1 MYDENLIMNDTNM
14 IYPTPEY
21 LIDANNN
28 QSTTLITSTNSSAYQ
43 SRQIKDFYKDSYIF
57 VTGNDYP
64 LDKLPFVNIGF
75 VFAGGTGFLGK
86 VLIEKLLYS
95 CNDIKIIYVLL
106 RPKRGLTSDQRY
118 KEFIRN
124 PVFDRIRLKSPEVL
138 DKLMCVSGDIT
149 QNNIGLDECDLHK
162 LSENVNIVFHVAA
175 TVRFDE
181 GLKAAANLNTL
192 GTQRVMELCS
202 KMINI
207 KVSVI
212 LNEQLIL
219 FKFIYVLT
227 FSLEYCACIYCL
239 Q

>member
-1 MYDENLIMNDTNM
+1 M
-14 IYPTPEY
+14 
-21 LIDANNN
+21 
-28 QSTTLITSTNSSAYQ
+28 
-43 SRQIKDFYKDSYIF
+43 
-57 VTGNDYP
+57 
-64 LDKLPFVNIGF
+64 
-75 VFAGGTGFLGK
+75 
-86 VLIEKLLYS
+86 LIEKLLYS

-124 PVFDRIRLKSPEVL
+124 PVFDRIRSKSPEVL
-138 DKLMCVSGDIT
+138 EKLMCVSGDIT

-181 GLKAAANLNTL
+181 GLKEAANLNTL

-212 LNEQLIL
+212 LNEQLIF
-219 FKFIYVLT
+219 FKFIFLLI
-227 FSLEYCACIYCL
+227 FSLEYCACIDCL